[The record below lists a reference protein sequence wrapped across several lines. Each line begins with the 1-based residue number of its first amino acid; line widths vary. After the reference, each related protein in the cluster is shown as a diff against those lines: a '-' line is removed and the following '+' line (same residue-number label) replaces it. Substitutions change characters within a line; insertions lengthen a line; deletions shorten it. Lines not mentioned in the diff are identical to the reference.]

1 MQNANLVL
9 LSENSSD
16 LVFPQ
21 VKDFIDGKIK
31 KIKFLKSDQLVYK
44 RKCNIDQQ
52 YIIKIDRSSDVI
64 YGLELTGQCND
75 VIEHIN
81 NIELVIGEQI
91 VSVFYLSELYVSE
104 NNGIFLIKIDFD
116 RLFLNYNFL
125 PLIGLMYHAVYFRVN
140 GVNMENLNL
149 NGYLVEGLLDN
160 DLRLNCMEMRHDIL
174 MKHYERYEME
184 LRGNRIYI
192 NYGYG
197 LLSRENFIKLL
208 KFQFDRAVDFNLIT
222 IYGNNSILTVLT
234 KNDLTFIGNGF
245 IMEKFY
251 YETFLYN
258 NIIIEFDKKIEGKL
272 TLTTINYNLLV
283 IQSGISGLNY
293 IGLRREITGDNI
305 DIKYRI
311 ISEEMYRNKVLPK
324 GDEICA
330 ISHEELEGSDIVI
343 CGECY
348 TSYRRESIEEWF
360 VRSGEKFCPYG
371 RCGDQIWYK
380 KGL

>member
-31 KIKFLKSDQLVYK
+31 KIKFLKSEQLVYK

-174 MKHYERYEME
+174 MKHYER
-184 LRGNRIYI
+184 
-192 NYGYG
+192 
-197 LLSRENFIKLL
+197 
-208 KFQFDRAVDFNLIT
+208 
-222 IYGNNSILTVLT
+222 
-234 KNDLTFIGNGF
+234 
-245 IMEKFY
+245 
-251 YETFLYN
+251 
-258 NIIIEFDKKIEGKL
+258 
-272 TLTTINYNLLV
+272 
-283 IQSGISGLNY
+283 
-293 IGLRREITGDNI
+293 
-305 DIKYRI
+305 
-311 ISEEMYRNKVLPK
+311 
-324 GDEICA
+324 
-330 ISHEELEGSDIVI
+330 
-343 CGECY
+343 
-348 TSYRRESIEEWF
+348 
-360 VRSGEKFCPYG
+360 
-371 RCGDQIWYK
+371 
-380 KGL
+380 